1 MARTKRGEAEKK
13 WRPHVEAWK
22 SSGLS
27 LRAYALREGLGVGN
41 LAAWKRR
48 LQSAGQ
54 SPTSFAPVV
63 VEPSSARRSETMELV
78 VGDAMVLRIPVDF
91 DETTLARV
99 VRALQGAR

>member
-13 WRPHVEAWK
+13 WRAHVEAWE

-48 LQSAGQ
+48 LRPAGVAR
-54 SPTSFAPVV
+54 TSFVPVI
-63 VEPSSARRSETMELV
+63 VEGPVRRAEGLELV
-78 VGDAMVLRIPVDF
+78 LGDGLVLRIPAGF
-91 DETTLARV
+91 DEDTLARV
-99 VRALQGAR
+99 IRALGAR